1 VTSRLVDL
9 RRRLHARPELGFTE
23 IATAAT
29 VVGILAQVADA
40 VALGRDVSR
49 PVTAAGMPTPGE
61 LAGARRRA
69 LDHGTPD
76 DLVDLLGDGHT
87 GVVVTIKGTRPGPVT
102 ALRFDL
108 DALPLSEAS
117 TESHLP
123 FREGFASVHDGVM
136 HACGHDG
143 HIAIGVELGLRLA
156 ADRDFAGE
164 VRLVFQPAE
173 EGVRG
178 ALTMLAAGVTND
190 VRRMI
195 GLHLGLGLPLGT
207 VAASVHG
214 IMATEKWTVVMTGQS
229 AHASLAPQEGRHAV
243 LGAATAT
250 LGLHT
255 LPQIAGAVTRL
266 NVGALHGG
274 TAANIVPDRAELL
287 VELRADSTVALEHL
301 RERAR
306 AVIAGASD
314 SHGLDWLVEL
324 SGRAAAVSC
333 DDAEVDA
340 MLAAAE
346 RVPGVTQAMRAA
358 PMSAS
363 DDVTLLMENVQGNG
377 GTATLVLVG
386 AGSPAPHH
394 HPLFDI
400 DERCLPLAVDWLEA
414 ALRAPLADQR

>member
-1 VTSRLVDL
+1 MTSRLVDL
-9 RRRLHARPELGFTE
+9 RRTLHARPELGFTE
-23 IATAAT
+23 IETAAT
-29 VVGILAQVADA
+29 VVQLLGPVADSI
-40 VALGRDVSR
+40 ALGREVGR
-49 PVTAAGMPTPGE
+49 PTSTAGVPGPDE
-61 LAGARRRA
+61 LARARRRA
-69 LDHGTPD
+69 LEHGIPD
-76 DLVDLLGDGHT
+76 DLVERLGQGHT

-102 ALRFDL
+102 AVRFDL
-108 DALPLSEAS
+108 DALPLQEAR
-117 TESHLP
+117 TVEHRP
-123 FREGFASVHDGVM
+123 FREGFASANDGVM

-143 HIAIGVELGLRLA
+143 HVAIGVELGLRLA

-178 ALTMLAAGVTND
+178 ALTMLAAGVTTG
-190 VRRMI
+190 VRRML
-195 GLHLGLGLPLGT
+195 GLHLGVGLPVGT

-214 IMATEKWTVVMTGQS
+214 IMATEKWTVTMTGES

-274 TAANIVPDRAELL
+274 TAANIVPDRAQLL
-287 VELRADSTVALEHL
+287 VELRADSTPVLERL

-306 AVIAGASD
+306 AVIAGAAQAHD
-314 SHGLDWLVEL
+314 LGWTVEL

-333 DDAEVDA
+333 DDVEVEA
-340 MLAAAE
+340 MLDAAALT
-346 RVPGVTQAMRAA
+346 RGVDQALRSA

-363 DDVTLLMENVQGNG
+363 DDVTLFMEDVQRTG
-377 GTATLVLVG
+377 GTATFVLVG
-386 AGSPAPHH
+386 AGNPAPHH

-400 DERCLPLAVDWLEA
+400 DERCLPIAVDWLET
-414 ALRAPLADQR
+414 ALRAE

>member
-1 VTSRLVDL
+1 MTSRLVDL
-9 RRRLHARPELGFTE
+9 RHTLHARPELGFTE
-23 IATAAT
+23 IETAAT
-29 VVGILAQVADA
+29 VVQLLGPVADS
-40 VALGRDVSR
+40 VALGREVGQQTS
-49 PVTAAGMPTPGE
+49 TAGVPGPDE
-61 LAGARRRA
+61 LARARRRA
-69 LDHGTPD
+69 LEHGIPD
-76 DLVDLLGDGHT
+76 DLVERLGQGHT

-108 DALPLSEAS
+108 DALPLQEAR
-117 TESHLP
+117 TAEHRP
-123 FREGFASVHDGVM
+123 YREGFASTYDGVM

-143 HIAIGVELGLRLA
+143 HVAIGIELGLRLA

-178 ALTMLAAGVTND
+178 AITMLAAGATTG
-190 VRRMI
+190 VRRML
-195 GLHLGLGLPLGT
+195 GLHLGVGLPLGT

-214 IMATEKWTVVMTGQS
+214 IMATEKWTVTMTGES
-229 AHASLAPQEGRHAV
+229 AHASLAPQQGRHAV

-255 LPQIAGAVTRL
+255 LPQIADAVTRV
-266 NVGALHGG
+266 NVGAFHGG

-287 VELRADSTVALEHL
+287 VELRADSTPVLERL

-306 AVIAGASD
+306 AVISGAAQAHDLES
-314 SHGLDWLVEL
+314 SVEV

-333 DDAEVDA
+333 DDVEVEA
-340 MLAAAE
+340 MLDAAALTN
-346 RVPGVTQAMRAA
+346 GVDQVLRSA

-363 DDVTLLMENVQGNG
+363 DDVTLFMEDVQHTG
-377 GTATLVLVG
+377 GTATFVLVG

-400 DERCLPLAVDWLEA
+400 DERCLPIAVDWLET
-414 ALRAPLADQR
+414 ALRTE

>member
-1 VTSRLVDL
+1 MSRLVDL
-9 RRRLHARPELGFTE
+9 RRSLHARPELGFTE
-23 IATAAT
+23 IETAAT
-29 VVGILAQVADA
+29 VVRILSPVANSI
-40 VALGRDVSR
+40 ALGRDVGRHVS
-49 PVTAAGMPTPGE
+49 TAGVPGPEE
-61 LAGARRRA
+61 LERARRRA
-69 LDHGTPD
+69 LGHGIPA
-76 DLVDLLGDGHT
+76 DLVDCLGDGHT
-87 GVVVTIKGTRPGPVT
+87 GVVVSVEGTRPGPVT
-102 ALRFDL
+102 ALRFDM
-108 DALPLSEAS
+108 DALPLHEAG
-117 TESHLP
+117 TDDHLP

-143 HIAIGVELGLRLA
+143 HVAIGVELGLRLA

-164 VRLVFQPAE
+164 ARLVFQPAE

-178 ALTMLAAGVTND
+178 ALTMLAAGVTKD
-190 VRRMI
+190 VSRMI
-195 GLHLGLGLPLGT
+195 GVHLGVGLPLGT
-207 VAASVHG
+207 VAASARG
-214 IMATEKWTVVMTGQS
+214 IMATEKWTVTMTGQS

-287 VELRADSTVALEHL
+287 VELRADSADALELL
-301 RERAR
+301 RNRAR
-306 AVIAGASD
+306 AVIAGAAD
-314 SHGLDWLVEL
+314 SHGLGWSVEL
-324 SGRAAAVSC
+324 SGRAAAVTC
-333 DDAEVDA
+333 DDVEVEA
-340 MLAAAE
+340 MLDAAA
-346 RVPGVTQAMRAA
+346 RIPGIAEALRDA

-363 DDVTLLMENVQGNG
+363 DDVTLFMEDAQRTG
-377 GTATLVLVG
+377 GTATFVLIG

-414 ALRAPLADQR
+414 ALRAPRWSDDA